1 MFSDC
6 FDIGYETSR
15 STLVPDG
22 FKLYVAV
29 NDPTEF
35 LCRLIRGVYQLFMD
49 VSKQCDFKLLELSLE
64 R

>member
-6 FDIGYETSR
+6 FDMGYGTSR
-15 STLVPDG
+15 STLVSGG

-29 NDPTEF
+29 NDPIKF
-35 LCRLIRGVYQLFMD
+35 FCGLVGGVYQLFMD
-49 VSKQCDFKLLELSLE
+49 VSKQCDFKFLELSLE